1 MPQEAEKEP
10 GGRKGVPWTP
20 GREPSSLG
28 ARSRKAPRP
37 CEVQS
42 EGVRKEAMLAG
53 ISPPQACN
61 LLGSSHLIS
70 RLACK
75 MTCVVSH
82 R

>member
-1 MPQEAEKEP
+1 MAGRVSP
-10 GGRKGVPWTP
+10 GHLAGSPAAWVPGP
-20 GREPSSLG
+20 ERL
-28 ARSRKAPRP
+28 PRP

-42 EGVRKEAMLAG
+42 EGGRKEAMLDG
-53 ISPPQACN
+53 ISPPQAYN

-70 RLACK
+70 RLVSK